1 MAHTHAWQVNILTTG
16 SICEIQICPA
26 GTIVW
31 LALINETHVR
41 FFTVREVSFFMKH
54 HPVQRKPIC
63 IGFFITEEH
72 FMNNAFYMSR
82 EELLQT
88 AGTDPERGLSESQ
101 VQASRQK
108 YGANTFV
115 RTSTESMLKR
125 IWDASTEPMLLML
138 LFAAIITLAV
148 NITRYFT
155 GGEYN
160 FLECAG
166 IFAAI
171 FLSVAITIVTEGKS
185 ARAFEALN
193 KINEDTLIKVLRG
206 GEPQLIPQKDIVIGD
221 ILLIETGDKIV
232 ADGRLISGNDL
243 SADESALTGESLPV
257 KKDATFTCQENTP
270 VAERACMLYS
280 GCFVSGGSGT
290 MLVTGVGNDTEFGQI
305 AQELSSIEKNTT
317 PLQEKLDR
325 LGKGITILGSS
336 AAAIVFLIQII
347 QFVMNHTI
355 SLDTVSEAFITSIVL
370 IVAAVPEGLP
380 TIVAV
385 SLALNIIKMSR
396 ENALVK
402 KMIACETIGCVN
414 IICSDKTGTLTEN
427 KMTVQKIYAGG
438 RLLDPEDLAFP
449 AKTPAEASLQPE
461 ETRTAREADAPVAVA
476 AASDSPDPRIAS
488 APADAPSAI
497 DRETAR
503 ALLRNYCINSN
514 ADITW
519 EDGSWTFIGN
529 PTECALL
536 AAAHKAGSDYQ
547 QLRKEADIVRIFP
560 FSSQNKDMSTIVNE
574 DGRLMLYTKGNP
586 EKILSLCSNV
596 PAEETAHIQKLMENF
611 QDKAGRL
618 LAFAHK
624 ELACFNGEK
633 QQELE
638 QDLHYDGFVAIS
650 DPLSPDVYDS
660 IRDCRRAGIE
670 VKMLTGD
677 NIRTA
682 RAIAEELHMLQDG
695 HLAVEAAEIESMSDE
710 ELKKALPKISVIAR
724 STPLIKMRVVKL
736 LKEEKNVVAVTG
748 DGINDAPAIKNADVG
763 IAMGIA
769 GTEVTKEASDM
780 VLLNDSFSTIIKAVQ
795 WGRGIYENFK
805 RFIQFQLTVN
815 VSSVVVV
822 IASILAGF
830 PAPFT
835 ALELLW
841 INIIMDGPPAL
852 TLGLEPIREDL
863 LKHPPTK
870 RNANII
876 SRKMLIR
883 IFANGIFISIV
894 FMLQH
899 FTNFLGATQKEEAT
913 VLFTLFVLFQL
924 FNAFNCRELD
934 DTPMFKNL
942 LNNKLML
949 GVFLIVLVLQL
960 LITQV
965 GTAVFETAPLSAAM
979 WGKMLLTAGSVVV
992 INEIWKGLAYVFSS
1006 LQDQN
1011 RN

>member
-1 MAHTHAWQVNILTTG
+1 
-16 SICEIQICPA
+16 
-26 GTIVW
+26 
-31 LALINETHVR
+31 
-41 FFTVREVSFFMKH
+41 
-54 HPVQRKPIC
+54 
-63 IGFFITEEH
+63 
-72 FMNNAFYMSR
+72 MSR
-82 EELLQT
+82 EELLQAT
-88 AGTDPERGLSESQ
+88 GADPEHGLSESQ

-115 RTSTESMLKR
+115 RTGTESMLKR

-185 ARAFEALN
+185 AKAFEALS
-193 KINEDTLIKVLRG
+193 KINEDTLIKVLRD

-270 VAERACMLYS
+270 VAERTCMLYS

-305 AQELSSIEKNTT
+305 AQELSSIEKTTT

-347 QFVMNHTI
+347 QFAMNHTI

-438 RLLDPEDLAFP
+438 SLLDPEDLAFP

-461 ETRTAREADAPVAVA
+461 EART
-476 AASDSPDPRIAS
+476 
-488 APADAPSAI
+488 
-497 DRETAR
+497 
-503 ALLRNYCINSN
+503 LLRNFCINSN

-536 AAAHKAGSDYQ
+536 AAARKAGSDYQ
-547 QLRKEADIVRIFP
+547 QLRKESDIVRVFP

-574 DGRLMLYTKGNP
+574 DRKLMLYTKGNP

-596 PAEETAHIQKLMENF
+596 SAEETAHIQKLMENF

-638 QDLHYDGFVAIS
+638 RDLHYDGFVVIS

-710 ELKKALPKISVIAR
+710 DLKKALPKISVIAR

-780 VLLNDSFSTIIKAVQ
+780 VLLDDSFSTIINAVQ

-830 PAPFT
+830 PTPFT

-899 FTNFLGATQKEEAT
+899 FTNFLGAAQTEEAT

-949 GVFLIVLVLQL
+949 GVFLIVLVLQI

-965 GTAVFETAPLSAAM
+965 GTAVFETTPLSAAM

-992 INEIWKGLAYVFSS
+992 INEIWKGLKHIVKK
-1006 LQDQN
+1006 
-1011 RN
+1011 

>member
-16 SICEIQICPA
+16 SICEIQICPT

-41 FFTVREVSFFMKH
+41 FFTVREVSFF
-54 HPVQRKPIC
+54 
-63 IGFFITEEH
+63 ITEEH

-82 EELLQT
+82 EELLQAT
-88 AGTDPERGLSESQ
+88 GTDPEHGLSESQ

-115 RTSTESMLKR
+115 RTGTESMLKR

-138 LFAAIITLAV
+138 LFAAIITLSV

-185 ARAFEALN
+185 AKAFEALS
-193 KINEDTLIKVLRG
+193 KINDDTLIKVLRD

-305 AQELSSIEKNTT
+305 AQELSSIEKTTT

-347 QFVMNHTI
+347 QFAMNHTI

-438 RLLDPEDLAFP
+438 NLLDPEDLAFP

-461 ETRTAREADAPVAVA
+461 E
-476 AASDSPDPRIAS
+476 
-488 APADAPSAI
+488 
-497 DRETAR
+497 AR
-503 ALLRNYCINSN
+503 ALLRNFCINSN

-536 AAAHKAGSDYQ
+536 AAARKAGSDYQ
-547 QLRKEADIVRIFP
+547 QLRKESDIVRVFP

-596 PAEETAHIQKLMENF
+596 SAEETAHIQKLMENF

-618 LAFAHK
+618 LTFAHK

-638 QDLHYDGFVAIS
+638 QDLHYDGFVVIS

-695 HLAVEAAEIESMSDE
+695 HLAVEAAKIDSMSDE

-780 VLLNDSFSTIIKAVQ
+780 VLLDDSFSTIIKAVQ

-852 TLGLEPIREDL
+852 TLGLEPIRENL

-949 GVFLIVLVLQL
+949 GVFLIVLVLQF

-965 GTAVFETAPLSAAM
+965 GTAVFETTPLSAAM

>member
-54 HPVQRKPIC
+54 HPVQRKSGC

-115 RTSTESMLKR
+115 RTGTESMLKR

-185 ARAFEALN
+185 AKAFEALN

-270 VAERACMLYS
+270 VAERVCMLYS

-305 AQELSSIEKNTT
+305 AQELSSIEKTTT

-325 LGKGITILGSS
+325 LGKSITILGSS

-347 QFVMNHTI
+347 QFAMNHTI

-476 AASDSPDPRIAS
+476 AASDSRIAS

-519 EDGSWTFIGN
+519 EDSSWTFIGN

-574 DGRLMLYTKGNP
+574 NGRLMLYTKGNP

-596 PAEETAHIQKLMENF
+596 SAEETAHIQKLMENF

-724 STPLIKMRVVKL
+724 STPLIKMRVVKV

-780 VLLNDSFSTIIKAVQ
+780 VLLDDSFSTIIKAVQ

-899 FTNFLGATQKEEAT
+899 FTNFLGATQTEKAT

-949 GVFLIVLVLQL
+949 GVFLIVLVLQI

-965 GTAVFETAPLSAAM
+965 GTAVFETTPLSAAM
-979 WGKMLLTAGSVVV
+979 WGKMLLTAFSVVV
-992 INEIWKGLAYVFSS
+992 INEIWKGVKHIVKK
-1006 LQDQN
+1006 
-1011 RN
+1011 